1 MTIIRPRL
9 TDFHGI
15 DLAQTEVDFAIPI
28 LDEDIPLYVDPFLLW
43 KSPSQQD
50 QALHTS
56 VTNSFNHLN
65 YLLHK
70 SKDRE
75 ARDILIAA
83 SECDEV
89 GLGHSKRRK
98 GHRIG
103 EKKADEVLSLFRQIE
118 HYERYGFTHFEEIQ
132 LYVQDI
138 SKDRVSD
145 ICCSFLK
152 SFLMDYTMQECEQ
165 IGIPVEDVTVPLVY
179 NYRTNKFSRDESVR
193 LPLIPETREPLLFVP
208 KRWLRYTPWIAF
220 DDYFRNHCP
229 KDEVFN
235 PTESYDPIK
244 VLMFNRQNYGVV
256 RDYVSAKERTQQECR
271 TDPLFRQIPILSAKR
286 KWSSIHA
293 LPTGTKDRVDRKYE
307 DAVAQLLASMF
318 YPHLDFAAEQVRT
331 ASGAQI
337 RDLIFYN
344 NRAIPF
350 LDEIY
355 KDYGNR
361 QLVFEMKNVREVER
375 EHINQLNRYLDSGI
389 GKFGVFVTR
398 NPLQRAMFR
407 NTIDLWSGQRRCIV
421 ALTDSDLELMVNLFE
436 SRQRDCIDV
445 LKRTYIEFR
454 RSCPS

>member
-318 YPHLDFAAEQVRT
+318 YPHLDFGAEQVRT

>member
-1 MTIIRPRL
+1 M
-9 TDFHGI
+9 
-15 DLAQTEVDFAIPI
+15 Q
-28 LDEDIPLYVDPFLLW
+28 
-43 KSPSQQD
+43 
-50 QALHTS
+50 
-56 VTNSFNHLN
+56 
-65 YLLHK
+65 
-70 SKDRE
+70 
-75 ARDILIAA
+75 A

-235 PTESYDPIK
+235 PAESYDPVK

-256 RDYVSAKERTQQECR
+256 RDYVSAKERTQQECQ
-271 TDPLFRQIPILSAKR
+271 TDPLFRQIPILSGQAKMVKHR
-286 KWSSIHA
+286 
-293 LPTGTKDRVDRKYE
+293 
-307 DAVAQLLASMF
+307 
-318 YPHLDFAAEQVRT
+318 RT
-331 ASGAQI
+331 ADG
-337 RDLIFYN
+337 Y
-344 NRAIPF
+344 
-350 LDEIY
+350 E
-355 KDYGNR
+355 G
-361 QLVFEMKNVREVER
+361 
-375 EHINQLNRYLDSGI
+375 
-389 GKFGVFVTR
+389 
-398 NPLQRAMFR
+398 
-407 NTIDLWSGQRRCIV
+407 
-421 ALTDSDLELMVNLFE
+421 
-436 SRQRDCIDV
+436 
-445 LKRTYIEFR
+445 
-454 RSCPS
+454 PS